1 MRIYVTFALILSI
14 TLLLSACEKLKG
26 LRETQPP
33 APAETVAAAPTAES
47 AEKEPFHPP
56 TKEEYYRMLRAGY
69 KPPLRTVS
77 GEGYTTTG
85 TAPRERRPISEAE
98 GYELKYKFGEGRK
111 YAASGR
117 GDEPEAPSYIEHDND
132 GTYPP
137 REFKG
142 HD

>member
-1 MRIYVTFALILSI
+1 MHKYLIIALALGITFSFCG
-14 TLLLSACEKLKG
+14 CEKLKG
-26 LRETQPP
+26 LRGNEPP

-47 AEKEPFHPP
+47 SAKEPFHPP

-69 KPPLRTVS
+69 RPPRHTVS
-77 GEGYTTTG
+77 SEGYAPAATTPG
-85 TAPRERRPISEAE
+85 EHRPISEAE
-98 GYELKYKFGEGRK
+98 GYDLKVKFGEGRK

-117 GDEPEAPSYIEHDND
+117 GDEPEAPSYVEHDD
-132 GTYPP
+132 EGTYPP